1 MEVVEILSN
10 HIDKTQN
17 LIIVEF
23 RTSEDDDDM
32 IREDFIEYSH
42 YEDFGFDKKDVFDI
56 LSEYDENNEWEDDDY
71 DYINDENSL
80 ISFLNEYYIVYPNKL
95 PKAQFR

>member
-10 HIDKTQN
+10 YVDKTQN

-23 RTSEDDDDM
+23 RTSEDSDDM

-56 LSEYDENNEWEDDDY
+56 LSEYDENDEWEDGDY

-80 ISFLNEYYIVYPNKL
+80 SSFLNEYYIVYPNKL

>member
-42 YEDFGFDKKDVFDI
+42 YEDFGFDKKDVFEI
-56 LSEYDENNEWEDDDY
+56 LSEYDQDDEWEEDDF
-71 DYINDENSL
+71 DYITDDNSL
-80 ISFLNEYYIVYPNKL
+80 LSFLNEYYIVYPNKL
-95 PKAQFR
+95 PKTQFR

>member
-1 MEVVEILSN
+1 MEIVEILSN

-23 RTSEDDDDM
+23 RTSEDDDDR

-42 YEDFGFDKKDVFDI
+42 YEEFGFDNKNVFEI
-56 LSEYDENNEWEDDDY
+56 LSEYDQDDEWDNDDY
-71 DYINDENSL
+71 DFITDASSY
-80 ISFLNEYYIVYPNKL
+80 
-95 PKAQFR
+95 